1 MRAHSLQR
9 AQFLI
14 GPRARLIRPNAATPV
29 WVLLPLRHHLCE
41 ASPATFSR
49 HHRDR
54 GSHKLRVSELDCLTE
69 RATNSAVHRPQSRKI
84 WAIPSVVVFFLGMFN
99 ALIRELR
106 ETAYQFDQAFVMDDS
121 AAREAFGF
129 EPTPW
134 NDVTKDMVSAHK

>member
-54 GSHKLRVSELDCLTE
+54 GTHKLRVSEL
-69 RATNSAVHRPQSRKI
+69 AVHRPQSRKI

-106 ETAYQFDQAFVMDDS
+106 ETAYQFDQAFVTDDS

-134 NDVTKDMVSAHK
+134 NDVTKDMVSAH